1 MSTIPNYASFSL
13 MLHVPMCGEGCLTAS
28 WHCISPIPAAVQPS
42 LLALLLLTVR
52 CLTVYS
58 CPACSA
64 QQLALKERGNPMWFH
79 PSRLTS
85 GGQFATTSAAFRAR
99 QAAQALLATAQHLYM
114 GSRQAETARGTWDH
128 SSVPGL
134 SAEPPV
140 WALGLSGLLK
150 QFQATLGTGFA
161 AVYYHCKGYMD
172 FGTPEYHDILP
183 AALQRPVPGQHHCPG
198 LCCAHVPAAS
208 ITSRAHYQTAAGGRA
223 VPPAA
228 AVQVQPAAVAV

>member
-1 MSTIPNYASFSL
+1 
-13 MLHVPMCGEGCLTAS
+13 
-28 WHCISPIPAAVQPS
+28 
-42 LLALLLLTVR
+42 
-52 CLTVYS
+52 
-58 CPACSA
+58 
-64 QQLALKERGNPMWFH
+64 MWFH

-140 WALGLSGLLK
+140 WVLGLSGLLT

-172 FGTPEYHDILP
+172 FGTPEYHDI
-183 AALQRPVPGQHHCPG
+183 
-198 LCCAHVPAAS
+198 VPAACSGLCLAS
-208 ITSRAHYQTAAGGRA
+208 ITALAFAVLTYLQPVSPAEPIIKQQRGGR
-223 VPPAA
+223 
-228 AVQVQPAAVAV
+228 QPLQQQLCRCSQQQWR